1 MNPFETYVKYLAI
14 KQHFTQP
21 GYDYFKYN
29 GKVRANPQS
38 FDTRKDKYFFHKLS
52 KIDDVDNYIMANLLD
67 DPNKWAGDLVSDKGD
82 QIYTAWKKRMESL
95 SYVFK
100 NEINSLDEDLNKNFV
115 VEDGQHPYILRQYLR
130 KNISLD
136 TFVILEDILKFCK
149 HFDKTIT
156 DTIIWPGVK
165 LKMTKYKPFLT
176 YDKFKM
182 RKILKEKF
190 YAEA

>member
-1 MNPFETYVKYLAI
+1 MNPYETYVKYLAI

-52 KIDDVDNYIMANLLD
+52 KMDDVDNYIMVNLLD
-67 DPNKWAGDLVSDKGD
+67 DPNKWVGDLVSDKGEHA
-82 QIYTAWKKRMESL
+82 YTAWKKRMESL

-100 NEINSLDEDLNKNFV
+100 NEINSLDEDLNKNFII
-115 VEDGQHPYILRQYLR
+115 EDGQHPYILRQYLR
-130 KNISLD
+130 KNLSLD

-149 HFDKTIT
+149 HFDKNVT
-156 DTIIWPGVK
+156 DTIIWPGIK

>member
-52 KIDDVDNYIMANLLD
+52 KMDDVDNYIMVNLLN
-67 DPNKWAGDLVSDKGD
+67 DPNTWVGDLVSDEGE
-82 QIYTAWKKRMESL
+82 QHYTAWKKRMESL

-100 NEINSLDEDLNKNFV
+100 NEINSLDEDLNKNFII
-115 VEDGQHPYILRQYLR
+115 EDGQHPYILRQYLR
-130 KNISLD
+130 KNLSLD

-149 HFDKTIT
+149 HIDKNVD
-156 DTIIWPGVK
+156 DTIIWPSVN
-165 LKMTKYKPFLT
+165 LKMIKYKPFLT